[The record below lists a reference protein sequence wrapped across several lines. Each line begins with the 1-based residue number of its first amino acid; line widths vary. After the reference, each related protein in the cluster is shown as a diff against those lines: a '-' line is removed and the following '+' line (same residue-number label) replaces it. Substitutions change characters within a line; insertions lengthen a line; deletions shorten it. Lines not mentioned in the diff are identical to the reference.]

1 MATVNFLNKCPS
13 PKEAPSPFLNTK
25 KIDLP
30 YIIMQLIINTQ
41 KSAQI

>member
-1 MATVNFLNKCPS
+1 MATVNFLDKCPS
-13 PKEAPSPFLNTK
+13 TKEAPSPLLIQ

-30 YIIMQLIINTQ
+30 YIIVQFIINTQ